1 MQARNDSIHTIH
13 VESSSKAAL
22 HKYRG
27 AFRAVLR
34 DNAKKGPPA
43 LHLLVVAGLVFPGT
57 GTATRNGRATGTRAA
72 KAFGQAVAEF
82 PEDAQSAQRLVL
94 AT

>member
-1 MQARNDSIHTIH
+1 M
-13 VESSSKAAL
+13 L
-22 HKYRG
+22 RG
-27 AFRAVLR
+27 NVKEGSP
-34 DNAKKGPPA
+34 D

-72 KAFGQAVAEF
+72 KAFAQAVAEF
-82 PEDAQSAQRLVL
+82 LGDARPAQRLVL